1 MKNLIFIL
9 FLFSY
14 SAQAYDFEGTPEFLF
29 DSSEASSQSETWSQV
44 FELISADG
52 SNTLMTSSFPDVLLK
67 PASTMKIFTAWWAIQ
82 NAFRTDTYLAEM
94 LKKSVNYMAD
104 DTAQGLGG
112 VLAMEDFYRDQ
123 GLPISDDS
131 FQAADGSGL
140 SYSNKTTCKVQVE
153 LLKLIRRNKH
163 YDRFKELMAQPG
175 ETGTLQ
181 NRLSSLKGRL
191 FAKTGTLKK
200 TASLSGFL
208 ETNKG
213 TIVFCILSDFL
224 IIPVSEAR
232 IKIDRIIKKHDS
244 LVTQSTK

>member
-1 MKNLIFIL
+1 MKYLILMFC
-9 FLFSY
+9 LFSF
-14 SAQAYDFEGTPEFLF
+14 SAHSYDFECTPEFLF
-29 DSSEASSQSETWSQV
+29 DSSDANSQPETWSQV
-44 FELISADG
+44 FELLSVDG
-52 SNTLMTSSFPDVLLK
+52 TNTLITSSRPDVLLK

-82 NAFRTDTYLAEM
+82 HSFRSDAYLAEM

-112 VLAMEDFYRDQ
+112 VLAMEDYYRDQ

-153 LLKLIRRNKH
+153 LLKLIRRSKD
-163 YDRFKELMAQPG
+163 YDRFKKLMAQPG
-175 ETGTLQ
+175 EVGTLL

-213 TIVFCILSDFL
+213 TIVFCVLSDFL
-224 IIPVSEAR
+224 MIPVSQAR
-232 IKIDRIIKKHDS
+232 IKIDGILKKNES
-244 LVTQSTK
+244 LVNQSAN